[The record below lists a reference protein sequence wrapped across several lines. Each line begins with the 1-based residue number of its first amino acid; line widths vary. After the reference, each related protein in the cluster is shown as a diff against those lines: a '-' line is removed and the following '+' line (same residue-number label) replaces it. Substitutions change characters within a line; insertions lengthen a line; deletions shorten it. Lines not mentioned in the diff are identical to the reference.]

1 MKHAAVLLA
10 AAALVSLPCLAAT
23 VAAEENSL
31 KVTVT
36 GLN

>member
-10 AAALVSLPCLAAT
+10 VAALVSLPCVAAT
-23 VAAEENSL
+23 VAGDENSL